1 MTLDANFWQGMGN
14 LISTNMIIIDRPRGK
29 PHPRYPKLVYPF
41 DYGYIQNTTAGDGDG
56 IDVWMGSLDLK
67 TLTGILCTFDKIKRD
82 AEIKLLLG
90 CAKEDVQIIQ
100 NFNNEMLTLFI
111 SNPLADQ

>member
-29 PHPRYPKLVYPF
+29 PHPRYTKLVYPF
-41 DYGYIQNTTAGDGDG
+41 NYGYVQNTTAGDGDG

>member
-41 DYGYIQNTTAGDGDG
+41 DYGYVQNTTAGDGDG

-67 TLTGILCTFDKIKRD
+67 TLTGILCTFDKIKHD

>member
-1 MTLDANFWQGMGN
+1 MTLDANFWQGMGT

-41 DYGYIQNTTAGDGDG
+41 DYGYVQNTTAGDGDG

-100 NFNNEMLTLFI
+100 NFNSEMLTLFI